1 MKRGFFAAVLCGLT
15 LFVCV
20 VQAEIEGGYTY
31 SIKGN
36 GTVSITD
43 FDWEKHEGDIYIP
56 DMLGGYRVTAISEE
70 AFSKNSMKYNG
81 EAVVVTLPS
90 SIKTIG
96 EKAFMKARVASINIP
111 ASVQQ
116 IGGGAFAGCPMMEF
130 VLEPGNTVYAT
141 IDGALY
147 NKTTKT
153 LVAWPNKKDEG
164 SIPNGIVEVGDYALY
179 GISGRWLEIDAFIPN
194 SVEKIGDY
202 AFANDDDGW
211 RCMRAGSIGE
221 NVEIIGK
228 NAFYNGRIESNTGTN
243 AFTGRSEEDIVIG
256 NENTIIDDEAFKC
269 AQFPES
275 GIIIKAQRI
284 GDNAFAEASVGY
296 SGCDMILDDCVRE
309 IGNSTFSSA
318 ENLIIGKDSN
328 IEKVGAY
335 AFEKV
340 NLTYNDGDVF
350 VTPKKLKN
358 IENYAFSEAFGY
370 LRKDWR
376 TCKKIEVSEGTE
388 RIGDYA
394 FERNEFIESVSL
406 PSTLTEIG
414 EGAFQERP
422 ALTSISIPSSVK
434 KIGDGAFDRAT
445 ITLEVEQDS
454 YAALW
459 ASENGYKYRYQGVT
473 EDTNWL
479 NP

>member
-228 NAFYNGRIESNTGTN
+228 NAFYNGRIESNTRTN
-243 AFTGRSEEDIVIG
+243 ALTGRSEEDIVIG

-284 GDNAFAEASVGY
+284 GDNAFASISNSNMRVT
-296 SGCDMILDDCVRE
+296 L
-309 IGNSTFSSA
+309 GN
-318 ENLIIGKDSN
+318 K
-328 IEKVGAY
+328 
-335 AFEKV
+335 
-340 NLTYNDGDVF
+340 
-350 VTPKKLKN
+350 
-358 IENYAFSEAFGY
+358 
-370 LRKDWR
+370 
-376 TCKKIEVSEGTE
+376 
-388 RIGDYA
+388 
-394 FERNEFIESVSL
+394 
-406 PSTLTEIG
+406 
-414 EGAFQERP
+414 
-422 ALTSISIPSSVK
+422 LTSIGSQAFYGSRMNEITIPSNVSYV
-434 KIGDGAFDRAT
+434 GDSAF
-445 ITLEVEQDS
+445 
-454 YAALW
+454 
-459 ASENGYKYRYQGVT
+459 ENCARLRTVT
-473 EDTNWL
+473 NL
-479 NP
+479 SSIFA

>member
-15 LFVCV
+15 LFTCAA
-20 VQAEIEGGYTY
+20 QAETEGEYTY
-31 SIKGN
+31 MIKGN
-36 GTVSITD
+36 GTASITD

-56 DMLGGYRVTAISEE
+56 DMLGGYHVTAIGEE
-70 AFSKNSMKYNG
+70 AFSKNWYKYNG

-90 SIKTIG
+90 GIKTIG
-96 EKAFMKARVASINIP
+96 EKAFMEAKVASVNIP

-141 IDGALY
+141 INGALY

-153 LVAWPNKKDEG
+153 LVAWPNKKNTG
-164 SIPNGIVEVGDYALY
+164 SMPNGIVEIGDYALY
-179 GISGRWLEIDAFIPN
+179 DIFENEWLKLDTFIPS

-202 AFANDDDGW
+202 AFANPHNSHYY
-211 RCMRAGSIGE
+211 MKAESIGK
-221 NVEIIGK
+221 NVKIIGK
-228 NAFYNGRIESNTGTN
+228 NAFQNGTIRGYKT
-243 AFTGRSEEDIVIG
+243 EDIVIG
-256 NENTIIDDEAFKC
+256 NENTIIDDEAFEH
-269 AQFPES
+269 AWFS
-275 GIIIKAQRI
+275 AGITIKAQRI
-284 GDNAFAEASVGY
+284 GDKAFAEAKVGFK
-296 SGCDMILDDCVRE
+296 CDMILDDCVTE
-309 IGNSTFSSA
+309 IGNGAFSSA
-318 ENLIIGKDSN
+318 EDLAIGKDSN
-328 IEKVGAY
+328 IEKVGEH
-335 AFEKV
+335 AFEKM
-340 NLTYNDGDVF
+340 NLACNDRNAF
-350 VTPKKLKN
+350 VTPRKLKDV
-358 IENYAFSEAFGY
+358 ENYAFSEAFVSKTSDGY
-370 LRKDWR
+370 PLETK
-376 TCKKIEVSEGTE
+376 TKCKRIEISEGTE
-388 RIGDYA
+388 RIGDHA
-394 FERNEFIESVSL
+394 FEKNIYTENVRL

-414 EGAFQERP
+414 EGAFQECP

-473 EDTNWL
+473 EDTSWL